1 MRIVNPTFGRPEL
14 VDDSL
19 AHFRVTP
26 GTETIC
32 VFSNSKPNA
41 TDLLKGMAQRIEE
54 AAEVREIGF
63 ISKPNAAVAGE
74 EETFDWLAERY
85 QMAVLATGD

>member
-54 AAEVREIGF
+54 AAEVPEIGF